1 MNQMEMVYN
10 TDTLFINIK
19 GVYNSK
25 NISTLKRKMYH
36 AINQYGIN
44 NVVINK
50 KNISSMDLDAFYD
63 MLDDYDI
70 KYGGNLKVEE

>member
-1 MNQMEMVYN
+1 MNQMEMIYDS
-10 TDTLFINIK
+10 DTLFVNIK

-25 NISTLKRKMYH
+25 NISNLKRKLYH
-36 AINQYGIN
+36 VINQYGIN
-44 NVVINK
+44 NIIINK
-50 KNISSMDLDAFYD
+50 KNISSIDSEAFYD